1 LRDGLLVELALL
13 DYLEVD
19 LPLIHLLLQILLEV
33 VLFSGIPPEHVLKS
47 IFFVRR

>member
-19 LPLIHLLLQILLEV
+19 LPLIDLLLQILLEV
-33 VLFSGIPPEHVLKS
+33 VLFSGIPSEHVLQS
-47 IFFVRR
+47 ILFVGR